1 MDTAEGGISV
11 NILDDLAALADT
23 ITERGIPA
31 VLDPRDLTVPGA
43 LVDLDTIGGQSPT
56 LCGLTEATA
65 TVYLVAPDNGRPETL
80 TTLLDAYAAV
90 ADLTSGAEPIDLA
103 LPNYGTLPALR
114 LNPIQLGD

>member
-1 MDTAEGGISV
+1 MIDVT
-11 NILDDLAALADT
+11 ILQDLIALAHE
-23 ITERGIPA
+23 ITDRGIPA

-56 LCGLTEATA
+56 LCGMTEATA

-80 TTLLDAYAAV
+80 TTLLDAYATV
-90 ADLTSGAEPIDLA
+90 ADLTTGAEPVDLA

-114 LNPIQLGD
+114 LNPVQLGD